1 MKPFFRFTF
10 TWPTYENFKITRIL
24 PNLPIR
30 ITKFIIH
37 FIQYLFLFLIFL
49 RYLTLWKN
57 IGNLKKIK
65 FYWFN
70 ATGYWHQVQNYKILE
85 RNYSNY
91 CQTILKTRLLSLYYD
106 NNENSVFTTIYQYHN
121 ILPWLNSF
129 YWNYTMYTL

>member
-57 IGNLKKIK
+57 IGNLKKNK

-129 YWNYTMYTL
+129 YYNYTMYTL